1 MLKNTSQQLFS
12 RIQKQI
18 PYDSILKKQLL
29 NILKFLFFLSLG
41 AALIWLALRK
51 TTDAEFANIK
61 TSLSNANYYWIFASM
76 IISGMSH
83 YFRALRWRLLLNP
96 LGYKPKIYNTFF
108 SVMVG
113 YLANFALPRLG
124 EVSRCGLLTKYE
136 KVPFTEGFGTVISER
151 ALDVVCLII
160 LFFATLAI
168 EFDKISGIANDLIFK
183 TVSQKFQALMQKE
196 LFVIIGGIIL
206 LMVAFA
212 FIYFRKKIQSLF
224 SGKAKGFIKGLW
236 DGLLSVKNV
245 DKPMQFIIHTL
256 LIWIM
261 YILQVYVC
269 FFAFT
274 ETAHLSIM
282 VAVVIVVFGSL
293 GVIAVPGGTGAYQ
306 LIVIQI
312 LTTVYLIANTVAF
325 AFAWAVWTSQFL
337 LILSLGLLSLIFL
350 ALLNKDAKE

>member
-1 MLKNTSQQLFS
+1 M
-12 RIQKQI
+12 
-18 PYDSILKKQLL
+18 L
-29 NILKFLFFLSLG
+29 NILKFLFFLGLG

-51 TTDAEFANIK
+51 TTPEEFANIK
-61 TSLSNANYYWIFASM
+61 ISLTTANYYWIFASI
-76 IISGMSH
+76 IISGLSH
-83 YFRALRWRLLLNP
+83 FFRSLRWKLLLSP
-96 LGYKPKIYNTFF
+96 LGYHPKTSNTFF

-124 EVSRCGLLTKYE
+124 EVSRCGLLSRYE

-160 LFFATLAI
+160 IFFATLGI
-168 EFDKISGIANDLIFK
+168 EFDRISGIANDLIFK
-183 TVSQKFQALMQKE
+183 TVSEKFHTLMQKQT
-196 LFVIIGGIIL
+196 FVIIACISL
-206 LMVAFA
+206 LIMVAA
-212 FIYFRKKIQSLF
+212 FFYFRKKIQSLV

-245 DKPMQFIIHTL
+245 NKPAPFIIYTV
-256 LIWIM
+256 LIWVM

-269 FFAFT
+269 FFAFA
-274 ETAHLSIM
+274 ETSHLSIM

-312 LTTVYLIANTVAF
+312 LTTVYLVANSVAF
-325 AFAWAVWTSQFL
+325 AFAWAVWTSQFI
-337 LILSLGLLSLIFL
+337 LILSLGLMSLIFL
-350 ALLNKDAKE
+350 ALLNKDVKE